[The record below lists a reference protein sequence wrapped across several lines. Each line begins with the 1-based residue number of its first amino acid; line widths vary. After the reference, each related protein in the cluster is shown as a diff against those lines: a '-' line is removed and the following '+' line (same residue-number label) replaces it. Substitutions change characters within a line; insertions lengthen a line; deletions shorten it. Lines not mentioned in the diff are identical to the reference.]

1 LFLTVIIYKAVGWKE
16 IGVHTTDQ
24 SLIIYLWSHQSIKRN
39 WSYQYEIGSD
49 DGVVDVVHEKLA
61 KYIYIR

>member
-16 IGVHTTDQ
+16 IGVHT
-24 SLIIYLWSHQSIKRN
+24 LIIYLWSHQSIKRN

-49 DGVVDVVHEKLA
+49 DGAVDVVHEKLA
-61 KYIYIR
+61 KNIYI